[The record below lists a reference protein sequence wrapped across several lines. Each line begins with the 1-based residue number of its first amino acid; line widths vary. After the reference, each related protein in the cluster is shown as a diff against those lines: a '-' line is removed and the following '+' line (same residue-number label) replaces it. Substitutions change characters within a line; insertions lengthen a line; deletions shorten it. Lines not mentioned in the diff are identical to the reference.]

1 MRSNQGESKKDGRRK
16 MSRSL
21 RKIQFVGSDAKCN
34 EWDVSRRLAI
44 EGWHQNPWNFHVHV
58 VAGGGFL
65 NPQAVPRHV
74 VTSSATSDRYKS
86 SRRYLQCHAVKPGP
100 SPHQPPAI
108 SPVCTR
114 RISIWKIRETY
125 KCSCQS
131 QPAPLT
137 PLSNGR
143 MVVMVVVGERGGRCW
158 RRYVEW

>member
-1 MRSNQGESKKDGRRK
+1 MKKSERENKKDGRRK
-16 MSRSL
+16 TSWLL

-65 NPQAVPRHV
+65 NPQAAPRHV

-86 SRRYLQCHAVKPGP
+86 SRRYLQCHAVKPG
-100 SPHQPPAI
+100 
-108 SPVCTR
+108 PVCTR

-143 MVVMVVVGERGGRCW
+143 VVVMVVVGERGGRCW
-158 RRYVEW
+158 RRYVGW